1 MQISQE
7 DGQLN
12 LVYLKRKVT
21 LRLDKYK
28 LPKNQVVIMLFGR
41 GDSVAI
47 DES

>member
-1 MQISQE
+1 MQISYDE
-7 DGQLN
+7 ELLV